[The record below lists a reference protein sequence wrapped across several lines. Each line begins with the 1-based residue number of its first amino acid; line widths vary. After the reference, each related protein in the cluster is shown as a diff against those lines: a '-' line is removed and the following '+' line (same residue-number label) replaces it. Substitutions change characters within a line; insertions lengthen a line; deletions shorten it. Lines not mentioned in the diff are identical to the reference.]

1 MPLARHVPHGTRRA
15 ALVGRPGEFHPQPP
29 IEPYVKLSL
38 HTAPRSP
45 HVLLRSP
52 VIWLMSKSWC
62 RFHDLNF
69 RPFAPLAFT
78 SFSATT
84 ASSAPG
90 LRHLYCQPRFDFP
103 PACAFRLTCAGRFPS
118 FAVKARIRFLPPIH
132 RSLSLPVSRHPQRLS
147 APMRERCLLA
157 TYSLT
162 MLNKGGSFVQ
172 LPDTHLAV
180 FVTTSPGC
188 SGPILLRKAP
198 PGRFGTR
205 SCKPIPMGHSPSS
218 LTQLV
223 WAHPAPGS
231 LQSELCTICLRKY

>member
-1 MPLARHVPHGTRRA
+1 
-15 ALVGRPGEFHPQPP
+15 
-29 IEPYVKLSL
+29 
-38 HTAPRSP
+38 
-45 HVLLRSP
+45 
-52 VIWLMSKSWC
+52 MSKSWF

-78 SFSATT
+78 SLSATT

-223 WAHPAPGS
+223 WAHPAYGS
-231 LQSELCTICLRKY
+231 SNSLWFPAPDIDRQVRLFNVIVPYLQELRIS